1 MSEANFNKHSNVP
14 ILPNNPMQN
23 QNDNDTPMQIIYD
36 IINMFNK
43 HDYKNKHENQ
53 HIYNA

>member
-1 MSEANFNKHSNVP
+1 MSGANFNKHSNVP

-23 QNDNDTPMQIIYD
+23 QYDMQIIYD
-36 IINMFNK
+36 IINMSNK
-43 HDYKNKHENQ
+43 HDYKNMHENQ